1 MLDEDE
7 RERRASVART
17 VRGGTIRQDFND
29 SRVDARFEYRNRN
42 RTKGEISDRLGLDW
56 IGLDWIGL
64 DWIGLDRGT

>member
-42 RTKGEISDRLGLDW
+42 RTKGEISDRLGSDR
-56 IGLDWIGL
+56 
-64 DWIGLDRGT
+64 IGLDRGT